1 MSDPFREECIKLD
14 TNTKKQIEKME
25 KEYQYQKIRNEIR
38 DLKDTLPKRPRSRG
52 LGGLGLANKYR
63 MGPERAKLNLLNN
76 KRNMIM
82 KKIKAIQTKFNWMLF
97 DLVHKHNKNHS
108 DMDEWYVQIWDD

>member
-1 MSDPFREECIKLD
+1 MSDSFREECIKLD

-25 KEYQYQKIRNEIR
+25 KEYQYQKILDEIR
-38 DLKDTLPKRPRSRG
+38 DLNDKLPKRPRGRG

-63 MGPERAKLNLLNN
+63 MGPERVKINLLRN
-76 KRNMIM
+76 KRDMIM
-82 KKIKAIQTKFNWMLF
+82 KKRKAIQTKFNWMLF
-97 DLVHKHNKNHS
+97 DLVHKHKKNHS